1 MTTVAG
7 LIALCLS
14 AMSNRNLLRQVSDDL
29 HKYTITPMSDSVAK
43 SRYLLVLKKTHS
55 GWMTITAKENRCVL
69 ALGFILANVYASQ
82 CCRRYVATARRNQ
95 REKLYLAERFRLCA
109 WTVWR
114 CLMWGS
120 RG

>member
-29 HKYTITPMSDSVAK
+29 HKYHYPDVRLGGQKPLFVGA
-43 SRYLLVLKKTHS
+43 KKTHS
-55 GWMTITAKENRCVL
+55 GWMTITAKENCCVL
-69 ALGFILANVYASQ
+69 ALGFTLANVYASQ

-95 REKLYLAERFRLCA
+95 KRKLYLAERFRLCA